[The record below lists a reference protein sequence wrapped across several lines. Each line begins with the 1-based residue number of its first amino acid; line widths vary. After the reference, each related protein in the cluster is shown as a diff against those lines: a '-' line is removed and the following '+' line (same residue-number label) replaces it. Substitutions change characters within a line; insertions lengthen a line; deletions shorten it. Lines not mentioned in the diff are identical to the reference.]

1 MNERLADLTKARALS
16 ESGELDKAMAIAERY
31 LFEDPND
38 IQALVVMTFILRR
51 ARKLP
56 QAYHIAKRV
65 TEMEPNEPAGWIN
78 YGQICNE
85 LFREQ
90 DAERAYK
97 SGLRVA
103 KDAHSISMLNTNL
116 SALMIDM
123 GRFPEARKAAEAS
136 LAAKPESNPARS
148 NLGFCQLAAHDW
160 EEGWKNYRKCLG
172 TEARKK
178 AVYRD
183 PAEPEWDGSEGKTV
197 ILYGEQ
203 GIGDEIC
210 FASMLPDAIA
220 RAGKVILD
228 IDERLANLF
237 RRSFPKAKVY
247 GTRNAKPGDEPWAM
261 EDRQFDA
268 SLAIAQIGEFFR
280 QQDSDFSSDPYL
292 VADPDRVAMWRAL
305 WERKGKPVIG
315 IGWTGGIWQTGSKF
329 RKLKLEQML
338 PVLQSVDAH
347 WVCLQYKDATREI
360 AAFRKKHPDVDIVQ
374 YPFATL
380 TNDYDDTAALVA
392 SLACVVAV
400 PTAVVHLAGAL
411 GVSCLAMKSPHSCWK
426 FTAGLPFHP
435 RVELIEHDGTWEK
448 TIRETAG
455 LLRKRM
461 RRAEAA

>member
-1 MNERLADLTKARALS
+1 MTRIEELTKARALS
-16 ESGELDKAMAIAERY
+16 EAGELDKAMGIAERY

-38 IQALVVMTFILRR
+38 IQALVVVTFVLRR

-56 QAYHIAKRV
+56 QAYHIARRV
-65 TEMEPNEPAGWIN
+65 TELEPNEAAGWIN
-78 YGQICNE
+78 FGQVCNE
-85 LFREQ
+85 LMRQQ

-97 SGLRVA
+97 RGLAVT
-103 KDAHSISMLNTNL
+103 KDPHFLSMLYTNL
-116 SALMIDM
+116 SALLIDM
-123 GRFPEARKAAEAS
+123 GRFAEGEQAAEAS
-136 LAAKPESNPARS
+136 LKAKPESNPARS
-148 NLGFCQLAAHDW
+148 NLGFCQLARKDW
-160 EEGWKNYRKCLG
+160 ASGWQNYRKCLG

-178 AVYRD
+178 AIYRE
-183 PAEPEWDGSEGKTV
+183 PAEAEWDGSEGKTV

-210 FASMLPDAIA
+210 FASMLPDAIR

-237 RRSFPKAKVY
+237 RRSFPQAKVY

-261 EDRQFDA
+261 EDRQFDC

-280 QQDSDFSSDPYL
+280 QKDSDFPAEPYL
-292 VADPDRVAMWRAL
+292 VPDPDRVTMWKAL
-305 WERKGKPVIG
+305 WASKGKPVIG
-315 IGWTGGIWQTGSKF
+315 VAWTGGIWQTGSKY

-338 PVLQSVDAH
+338 PIMQALDAH
-347 WVCLQYKDATREI
+347 WVCLQYKDASREI
-360 AAFRKKHPDVDIVQ
+360 AAFRKKHPDIDLVQ

-392 SLACVVAV
+392 SLACVVSV

-411 GVSCLAMKSPHSCWK
+411 GVLCLAMKSPHSCWK

-435 RVELIEHDGTWEK
+435 GVELIEHVDNWDK
-448 TIRETAG
+448 TIRETSG

-461 RRAEAA
+461 RRLEAA